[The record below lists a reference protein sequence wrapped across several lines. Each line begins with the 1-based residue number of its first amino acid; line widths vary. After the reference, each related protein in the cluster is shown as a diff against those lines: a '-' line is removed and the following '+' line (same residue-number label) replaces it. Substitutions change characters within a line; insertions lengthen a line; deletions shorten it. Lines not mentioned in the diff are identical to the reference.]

1 MHHRYIGDKAFYR
14 RVIGVAVP
22 IIIQNGITNF
32 VSLLDNIMV
41 GQVGTVPMSGVSIV
55 NGLLFVFNLCVF
67 GASSG
72 AGIFTAQ
79 FYGSKD
85 DDGIRHTFRF
95 KFLICIVISLV
106 GAAIFLLGGSSLI
119 GLYLT
124 GEGDAATAAG
134 ALDHGLKYLA
144 IMLWGFLPFALTN
157 TYSSTLRETGETFI
171 PMLGGIAAVFVN
183 LVLNYI
189 LIFGKLGCPA
199 LGIAGAAIASSAA
212 ELVSL
217 LFFAIYTRLKGNPRR
232 YRLFRFRG
240 VNFRELGLIFNVSIW
255 TMMQA
260 FISTATWFLFFLAV
274 EHLGERQLAI
284 SNIVRSLSSILFVT
298 ISAFGS
304 TTSALVST
312 LMGRGEPKLVMPT
325 VWQIVRMSYWA
336 ALPVM
341 ALMALFP
348 SLVLHIY
355 TGDQSLISASIA
367 SLWVMVAIY
376 FTLIPSNMLFCA
388 VSGTGNTRAAML
400 MELVALA
407 VYVAAIWQIIIVHR
421 PDIAVC
427 WTVDHIYSIVLLL
440 FTYLYLTKANW
451 QNKKI

>member
-1 MHHRYIGDKAFYR
+1 MKAYSNRHIWQITYPILISLLMENMIGLTDTAFLG
-14 RVIGVAVP
+14 RVGEVELGASALAGVYYMAIFMLGFGFSIGVQILIARRNGEGRLREIGP
-22 IIIQNGITNF
+22 IFQ
-32 VSLLDNIMV
+32 
-41 GQVGTVPMSGVSIV
+41 Q
-55 NGLLFVFNLCVF
+55 GLLFLLFFAAVMFFV
-67 GASSG
+67 SKS
-72 AGIFTAQ
+72 FTPLLL
-79 FYGSKD
+79 
-85 DDGIRHTFRF
+85 RR
-95 KFLICIVISLV
+95 LIDSDAVYT
-106 GAAIFLLGGSSLI
+106 AAIS
-119 GLYLT
+119 YLDWRIY
-124 GEGDAATAAG
+124 GFFFSFAAVLFRAFYVGTTNTRILTANSVV
-134 ALDHGLKYLA
+134 
-144 IMLWGFLPFALTN
+144 MVLTN
-157 TYSSTLRETGETFI
+157 
-171 PMLGGIAAVFVN
+171 V
-183 LVLNYI
+183 VLNYI

-440 FTYLYLTKANW
+440 FTYLYLTEANW

>member
-1 MHHRYIGDKAFYR
+1 MKAYSNRHIWQITYPILISLLMENMIGLTDTAFLG
-14 RVIGVAVP
+14 RVGEVELGASALAGVYYMAIFMLGFGFSIGVQILIARRNGEGRLREIGP
-22 IIIQNGITNF
+22 IFQ
-32 VSLLDNIMV
+32 
-41 GQVGTVPMSGVSIV
+41 Q
-55 NGLLFVFNLCVF
+55 GLLFLLFFAAVMFFV
-67 GASSG
+67 SKS
-72 AGIFTAQ
+72 FTPLLL
-79 FYGSKD
+79 
-85 DDGIRHTFRF
+85 RR
-95 KFLICIVISLV
+95 LIDSDAVYT
-106 GAAIFLLGGSSLI
+106 AAIS
-119 GLYLT
+119 YLDWRIY
-124 GEGDAATAAG
+124 GFFFSFAAVLFRAFYVGTTNTRILTANSVV
-134 ALDHGLKYLA
+134 
-144 IMLWGFLPFALTN
+144 MVLTN
-157 TYSSTLRETGETFI
+157 
-171 PMLGGIAAVFVN
+171 V
-183 LVLNYI
+183 VLNYI

-284 SNIVRSLSSILFVT
+284 SNIVRSLSSILFGNDQR
-298 ISAFGS
+298 IRFNHERPRQYPD
-304 TTSALVST
+304 
-312 LMGRGEPKLVMPT
+312 GRGEPKLVMPT

-400 MELVALA
+400 MELVALV
-407 VYVAAIWQIIIVHR
+407 VYVGAIWQIIIVNR

-440 FTYLYLTKANW
+440 FTYLYLIKANW

>member
-1 MHHRYIGDKAFYR
+1 
-14 RVIGVAVP
+14 
-22 IIIQNGITNF
+22 
-32 VSLLDNIMV
+32 
-41 GQVGTVPMSGVSIV
+41 
-55 NGLLFVFNLCVF
+55 
-67 GASSG
+67 
-72 AGIFTAQ
+72 
-79 FYGSKD
+79 
-85 DDGIRHTFRF
+85 
-95 KFLICIVISLV
+95 
-106 GAAIFLLGGSSLI
+106 
-119 GLYLT
+119 
-124 GEGDAATAAG
+124 
-134 ALDHGLKYLA
+134 
-144 IMLWGFLPFALTN
+144 
-157 TYSSTLRETGETFI
+157 
-171 PMLGGIAAVFVN
+171 
-183 LVLNYI
+183 
-189 LIFGKLGCPA
+189 
-199 LGIAGAAIASSAA
+199 
-212 ELVSL
+212 
-217 LFFAIYTRLKGNPRR
+217 
-232 YRLFRFRG
+232 
-240 VNFRELGLIFNVSIW
+240 
-255 TMMQA
+255 
-260 FISTATWFLFFLAV
+260 
-274 EHLGERQLAI
+274 
-284 SNIVRSLSSILFVT
+284 
-298 ISAFGS
+298 
-304 TTSALVST
+304 
-312 LMGRGEPKLVMPT
+312 MGRGEPKLVMPT

>member
-1 MHHRYIGDKAFYR
+1 
-14 RVIGVAVP
+14 
-22 IIIQNGITNF
+22 
-32 VSLLDNIMV
+32 MV
-41 GQVGTVPMSGVSIV
+41 
-55 NGLLFVFNLCVF
+55 
-67 GASSG
+67 
-72 AGIFTAQ
+72 
-79 FYGSKD
+79 
-85 DDGIRHTFRF
+85 
-95 KFLICIVISLV
+95 
-106 GAAIFLLGGSSLI
+106 
-119 GLYLT
+119 
-124 GEGDAATAAG
+124 
-134 ALDHGLKYLA
+134 
-144 IMLWGFLPFALTN
+144 LTN
-157 TYSSTLRETGETFI
+157 
-171 PMLGGIAAVFVN
+171 V
-183 LVLNYI
+183 VLNYI

-212 ELVSL
+212 ELGSL

-400 MELVALA
+400 MELVALV
-407 VYVAAIWQIIIVHR
+407 VYVGAIWQIIIVNR

-440 FTYLYLTKANW
+440 FTYLYLIKANW